1 MNTNPDRVTLTLFYV
16 GSFVVY
22 YLVTM
27 LITLFPNYGVL
38 RNDGLLVP
46 VLCLFEFAVIYP
58 LYRFYCQRRSDLPL
72 GELRIRQT
80 LLFILALFALMAA
93 QTQFCSLKAGW

>member
-1 MNTNPDRVTLTLFYV
+1 MNTNSDRVTLTLFYV

-46 VLCLFEFAVIYP
+46 VLCLFEFAVST
-58 LYRFYCQRRSDLPL
+58 RFTASTASAALICRWVNSIRCKPCCLPARCL
-72 GELRIRQT
+72 
-80 LLFILALFALMAA
+80 
-93 QTQFCSLKAGW
+93 C